1 MLPVSARYLPAMYWL
16 VVTLQPCRGGAGH
29 LSSRSRISR
38 SAAVIVSTMAG
49 LLCSAPSAP
58 GHTQSGAGA
67 GVRLALRILGKGA
80 LGSSSGRTR
89 ESTHPLLISF
99 VTSSSSSIL
108 S

>member
-1 MLPVSARYLPAMYWL
+1 MLPVRARYLPAKCWL
-16 VVTLQPCRGGAGH
+16 VVTPCSPAGGAGH

-49 LLCSAPSAP
+49 FRCSAPSAP

-67 GVRLALRILGKGA
+67 GVRLALRILGKGV
-80 LGSSSGRTR
+80 LGPTSGQTR
-89 ESTHPLLISF
+89 KSTHPLLISF